1 MISQIIIII
10 LLILILLLVLV
21 VVVVVAVAIAV
32 VVVIVIIIVIVI
44 VIIYWCE
51 FHSRF
56 GEHIESHRE
65 QCLGSLTDIGIVQ
78 NFPGLPELK

>member
-1 MISQIIIII
+1 
-10 LLILILLLVLV
+10 
-21 VVVVVAVAIAV
+21 
-32 VVVIVIIIVIVI
+32 VVVIVIIIVI